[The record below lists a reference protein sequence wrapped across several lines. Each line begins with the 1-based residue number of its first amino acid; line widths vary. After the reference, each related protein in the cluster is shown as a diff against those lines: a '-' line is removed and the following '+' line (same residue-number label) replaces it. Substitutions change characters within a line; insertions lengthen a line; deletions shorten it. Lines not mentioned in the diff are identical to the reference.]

1 MIATVTTAENASTTK
16 ATPARKVTP
25 FGKKIL
31 GKGSLNSKGK
41 VTVVVIGSAD
51 PLLPDRAPAVARLGC
66 RAIEFRS

>member
-1 MIATVTTAENASTTK
+1 M
-16 ATPARKVTP
+16 TP